1 MQMLQMQNAAV
12 INPSDG
18 VVITTEQVA
27 RTINGISAIGHA
39 RTVLERAGFTATIS
53 ANRITVNQ
61 DITADLISAN
71 GNSWW
76 HVYTAHDSRPPW
88 IVGGAV
94 VDQASWLG
102 AE

>member
-1 MQMLQMQNAAV
+1 VLQTQQNAAV
-12 INPSDG
+12 IDPSDR

-39 RTVLERAGFTATIS
+39 RNVLERAGFTATIA

-61 DITADLISAN
+61 EITAHLISAN

-76 HVYTAHDSRPPW
+76 QVYTAHNRRPLW
-88 IVGGAV
+88 IVGGSV
-94 VDQASWLG
+94 VDETNWFG